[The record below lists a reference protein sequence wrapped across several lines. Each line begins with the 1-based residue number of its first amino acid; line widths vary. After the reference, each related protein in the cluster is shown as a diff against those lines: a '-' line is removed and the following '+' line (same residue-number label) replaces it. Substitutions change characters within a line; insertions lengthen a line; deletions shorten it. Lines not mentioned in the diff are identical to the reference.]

1 MSWPKPNMINTLKPP
16 VKLHGNRWV
25 VFFIVLIIITGILLA
40 FMWTD
45 NDYFSQWKF
54 WVSVLFISTV
64 ISGVAL
70 SIRLYLYGLAQEE
83 YEIWK
88 QEQNNIEQNWQMWAM
103 QSLVVLD
110 SHYIVPN
117 KITAKELIFDSD
129 NISVQVNNSLTF
141 DDQSTFKNLAEDLFF
156 SLRQVLSNLPAKE
169 PINITI
175 YSSSESYSY
184 IDEEINH
191 AYQSAKISQPYK
203 LTHQI
208 VSRAE
213 NEKLIQ
219 WIDNPQSALQLI
231 IINNTI
237 SSGSAF
243 LCAFLLTDKE
253 HYQNLD
259 IDIAK
264 CEILRPMITDD
275 LLVGINQMND
285 IQPAIHQIN
294 QLWFANM
301 SNQQEVNLTKLLAD
315 LQISPEQ
322 IYKLESLLG
331 NQTELS
337 YWLSLAMGCDM
348 ITQTKQN
355 NLITAMSRNQWLF
368 SVVTTVSKES

>member
-1 MSWPKPNMINTLKPP
+1 
-16 VKLHGNRWV
+16 
-25 VFFIVLIIITGILLA
+25 
-40 FMWTD
+40 
-45 NDYFSQWKF
+45 
-54 WVSVLFISTV
+54 
-64 ISGVAL
+64 
-70 SIRLYLYGLAQEE
+70 
-83 YEIWK
+83 
-88 QEQNNIEQNWQMWAM
+88 MWAM

-117 KITAKELIFDSD
+117 KITAKKLIFDSD
-129 NISVQVNNSLTF
+129 NLSVQVNNSLTF
-141 DDQSTFKNLAEDLFF
+141 DDQSAFKNLAEDLFF
-156 SLRQVLSNLPAKE
+156 SLRQVLSNLPTKE

-253 HYQNLD
+253 HYQDLD

>member
-1 MSWPKPNMINTLKPP
+1 M
-16 VKLHGNRWV
+16 
-25 VFFIVLIIITGILLA
+25 
-40 FMWTD
+40 
-45 NDYFSQWKF
+45 
-54 WVSVLFISTV
+54 
-64 ISGVAL
+64 
-70 SIRLYLYGLAQEE
+70 
-83 YEIWK
+83 
-88 QEQNNIEQNWQMWAM
+88 
-103 QSLVVLD
+103 
-110 SHYIVPN
+110 
-117 KITAKELIFDSD
+117 
-129 NISVQVNNSLTF
+129 
-141 DDQSTFKNLAEDLFF
+141 
-156 SLRQVLSNLPAKE
+156 
-169 PINITI
+169 
-175 YSSSESYSY
+175 
-184 IDEEINH
+184 
-191 AYQSAKISQPYK
+191 
-203 LTHQI
+203 
-208 VSRAE
+208 SRAE

-253 HYQNLD
+253 HYQDLD